1 MDSLQQK
8 WALVTLSSPEMTL
21 SRNSAENTES
31 AEIFR
36 FLLTPEILIEIES
49 PLLVDER
56 NNVMVITKSFS
67 VKTNRKAFSLSF
79 L

>member
-21 SRNSAENTES
+21 SRNSAENTKS
-31 AEIFR
+31 TEISR

-67 VKTNRKAFSLSF
+67 VKANHKAFSLSF